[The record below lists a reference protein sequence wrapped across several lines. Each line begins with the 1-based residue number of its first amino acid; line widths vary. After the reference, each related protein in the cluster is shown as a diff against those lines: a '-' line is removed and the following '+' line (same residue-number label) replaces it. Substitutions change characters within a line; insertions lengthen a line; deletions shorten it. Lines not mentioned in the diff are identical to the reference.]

1 MLKPVNSSKRVGRIL
16 LAFGLLFRLRLLKRK
31 KVSKY
36 LKGSLFVLGGYLK
49 NEAKSYLKCVEDNN
63 LGGISS
69 TSSSSDRVV
78 V

>member
-31 KVSKY
+31 KVAKY
-36 LKGSLFVLGGYLK
+36 LQGSLFVLGGYLK
-49 NEAKSYLKCVEDNN
+49 NEAKSYLKSIEDCNM
-63 LGGISS
+63 GMMSPQK
-69 TSSSSDRVV
+69 VV